1 MSMQFSFCLKQGQG
15 LRASAAMFHLSA
27 TPPSCRGGGRIIPR
41 RTLPMGIWLFLL
53 ILLIGCYFSA
63 KNYEC

>member
-27 TPPSCRGGGRIIPR
+27 TPPLVQGGGE
-41 RTLPMGIWLFLL
+41 LYLVGLYQWEF
-53 ILLIGCYFSA
+53 GCF
-63 KNYEC
+63 C